1 MTPERLR
8 QVEKLLNAALECEP
22 SQRAAFLNKTCA
34 GDKELLREVESLLCQ
49 GQAADF
55 LETPALE
62 VAAQWAAKGMME
74 TQTELMIGKQLG
86 SYEIVALLGRGGM
99 GEVYRARD
107 QKLRREVA
115 LKVLPTEFAADA
127 ARMSRFERE
136 ARMLAALNHP
146 NIAAIYGL
154 EEWQG
159 KQVLVMELVQGVTLA
174 ERLAKGA
181 LKLEE
186 TQRIALQMAEA
197 LEAAHEK
204 RIVHRDLKPANVKVT
219 PEGKVKVL
227 DFGLARAWAGEGVGV
242 DLSEAATVTESWT
255 ETGMIIGTPAYMS
268 PEQSRGREVDKE
280 TDIWAFGCVVYELL
294 TGRSPFGRETVT
306 DTVAAILK
314 EEPEWG
320 KLPPMT
326 TENVRWLLRRC
337 LEKEAH
343 CRLRDI
349 GDARIELEESLG
361 IRKSTRSAP
370 ATAGSGK
377 KPLIVAAASVALA
390 LGSLAFAAW
399 QIWGQAAVEQP
410 VTRFSIQLDP
420 GQRIVASGN
429 PSLEISPNG
438 RTLYY
443 IVPAKTGGFSPQLR
457 MLDQLEPKTLS
468 SLTGGVPVFSPDSQW
483 VCFIDEPSGTLRRA
497 ALSGGATLTITSFD
511 VAEPRLLG
519 NRGYLY
525 WTPGTRSG
533 IVKTPITGGESQP
546 VTELDA
552 SRNEQ
557 IHRFVQMLPGGKQL
571 VYTAAETTMSSFDE
585 ARIVIQSLD
594 TGKRKTV
601 VEGGTCPRYSPTGHL
616 LYARSG
622 NLYAVPLDLKKLEV
636 TGPPVAVVEGVLM
649 SRNTRCGLLYAV
661 RDWDPGIRSRRR

>member
-22 SQRAAFLNKTCA
+22 SQRAAFLNKACA

-127 ARMSRFERE
+127 ERMSRFERE

-159 KQVLVMELVQGVTLA
+159 KQVLVMELVQGATLA

-255 ETGMIIGTPAYMS
+255 ETGMIVGTPAYMS

-390 LGSLAFAAW
+390 LGSARLRCLADLGPGCSGAA
-399 QIWGQAAVEQP
+399 
-410 VTRFSIQLDP
+410 
-420 GQRIVASGN
+420 
-429 PSLEISPNG
+429 
-438 RTLYY
+438 
-443 IVPAKTGGFSPQLR
+443 
-457 MLDQLEPKTLS
+457 
-468 SLTGGVPVFSPDSQW
+468 
-483 VCFIDEPSGTLRRA
+483 
-497 ALSGGATLTITSFD
+497 
-511 VAEPRLLG
+511 
-519 NRGYLY
+519 
-525 WTPGTRSG
+525 
-533 IVKTPITGGESQP
+533 
-546 VTELDA
+546 
-552 SRNEQ
+552 
-557 IHRFVQMLPGGKQL
+557 
-571 VYTAAETTMSSFDE
+571 
-585 ARIVIQSLD
+585 
-594 TGKRKTV
+594 
-601 VEGGTCPRYSPTGHL
+601 GH
-616 LYARSG
+616 
-622 NLYAVPLDLKKLEV
+622 PL
-636 TGPPVAVVEGVLM
+636 
-649 SRNTRCGLLYAV
+649 
-661 RDWDPGIRSRRR
+661 